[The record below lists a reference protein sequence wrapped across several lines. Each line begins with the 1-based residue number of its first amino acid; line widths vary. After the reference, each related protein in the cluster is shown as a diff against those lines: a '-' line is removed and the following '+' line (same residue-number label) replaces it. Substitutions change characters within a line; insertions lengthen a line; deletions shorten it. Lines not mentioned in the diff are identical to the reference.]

1 VDALARVRVEPLDLG
16 GERARPAAHPDLRV
30 DVAADLVLAVD
41 VVLAALDDLGAHV
54 LEAPDRD
61 PLHVVAQVEDRL
73 QLGGV
78 GDALVGGDRALVE
91 DVALAL
97 VADGAR
103 AGARARPVPLHVVPH
118 EPLELGRELRRG
130 REVTRDDVDCLAH

>member
-1 VDALARVRVEPLDLG
+1 MLSPVYGLSPLISTGSARGQPL
-16 GERARPAAHPDLRV
+16 HPDLGV
-30 DVAADLVLAVD
+30 DVAADLMLAVD
-41 VVLAALDDLGAHV
+41 VILAALDDLGAHV
-54 LEAPDRD
+54 LEAADRD
-61 PLHVVAQVEDRL
+61 PLHVIAQVEDRL
-73 QLGGV
+73 QLWGM
-78 GDALVGGDRALVE
+78 GDALVGGDRTLVE
-91 DVALAL
+91 DVSLAL